1 VSEERDELVDTRE
14 AARYLGLAEVTL
26 RQWRWLGV
34 PGQPPFLRVG
44 SRAIR
49 YRRQALAEWALRRES
64 QTTKQASKSHGPGK
78 REARRARGG

>member
-1 VSEERDELVDTRE
+1 MSEPDELLDTRE

-26 RQWRWLGV
+26 RQWRWLQR
-34 PGQPPFLRVG
+34 PEQPPFLRVG
-44 SRAIR
+44 SRTIR

-78 REARRARGG
+78 REAHRGRGG